1 MAPPLTARE
10 CQIKQFLLDTGF
22 DWIPVEVMVLNGTY
36 LMTDRPE
43 HKALFGVTGMRLK
56 LMSKH
61 RKKEM
66 RFRKARK

>member
-1 MAPPLTARE
+1 MAPPSTTRE

-43 HKALFGVTGMRLK
+43 HKALFDVTGVRLRR
-56 LMSKH
+56 MSKH
-61 RKKEM
+61 RIKK
-66 RFRKARK
+66 